1 MSKKLIA
8 KSLIAL
14 CLMLCAT
21 FVFADNS
28 ADLAVKQNIL
38 VEPVKGL
45 SDDFIKGVD
54 ISSLADIEKAGGK
67 YYNAQGEEADIFEIL
82 KENGVNWVR
91 LRIWN
96 NPTYAED
103 LYDAY
108 GNLIAKKGEAYG
120 GGNNSVEVDIP
131 LAVRAKE
138 AGLKLLLDFHYSD
151 TWADP
156 GKQNMPQDWVGLNE
170 KNLNAAVEKYTKESL
185 EAFIKAGAR
194 PDMVQIGNELNN
206 GFMWPLGKI
215 WGDAGEKVGGM
226 DGFITLLKSAAK
238 GVRSAQGNGEKIKIA
253 IHLADGG
260 NNGLYR
266 SIFDPIKASKLDY
279 DVIGLS
285 FYTYWHGSTTDL
297 KSNMTDLAKT
307 YGKELIVMETAYA
320 FTPEDGDDQGNV
332 FQVYSNEKEGYVP
345 SVQGQA
351 TAIADV
357 IKTVAS
363 VKGGNGVFYWEPAW
377 IPVEGAGL
385 SATEGCTWENQSMFD
400 FEGRVLPSL
409 AVWNLVSGK
418 GEVSNVWGGSAK
430 NGSGFVPYS
439 ITDEI
444 KLVAKPGETPKLPA
458 LVKLVYTNDSEK
470 LAFVSWEKYDWS
482 KTQKGD
488 VVQVKAKLAGS
499 KFAPVATVEVTTRE
513 NLIDDP
519 SFESEQFGAWVLNG
533 PSTACLLESNKSNAH
548 TGNITYKYWLGTGFK
563 SILSRKFTD
572 IKNGTYTLSIW
583 AMGGG
588 GENTIRLFAT
598 DFDANNKEKQLTSI
612 ITNTGWQNWVQYK
625 IDVPVT
631 SGEITIGIYLDTNP
645 GNWGNF
651 DDVELYLNE

>member
-14 CLMLCAT
+14 CLMVCVT

-67 YYNAQGEEADIFEIL
+67 YYNAQGKEADIFEIL

-131 LAVRAKE
+131 LAVRAKK

-170 KNLNAAVEKYTKESL
+170 NKLNAAVEKYTKESL

-206 GFMWPLGKI
+206 GFMWPYGKI

-266 SIFDPIKASKLDY
+266 SIFDPIKSAKLDY

-285 FYTYWHGSTTDL
+285 YYSYWHGTLTEL
-297 KSNMTDLAKT
+297 KSNMTDLQKR

-320 FTPEDGDDQGNV
+320 FTPDDGDDQGNV
-332 FQVYSNEKEGYVP
+332 FQVYSNEKEGYIP

-351 TAIADV
+351 TAIRDV

-363 VKGGNGVFYWEPAW
+363 VKNGTGVFYWEPAW

-400 FEGRVLPSL
+400 FEGRALPSL

-430 NGSGFVPYS
+430 NGSGFVPY
-439 ITDEI
+439 TMADEL
-444 KLVAKPGETPKLPA
+444 KLTTKPGIAPQLPT
-458 LVKLVYTNDSEK
+458 LVKLVFTNDAENLS
-470 LAFVSWEKYDWS
+470 FVTWEKYDWS
-482 KTQKGD
+482 KAKKGE
-488 VVQVKAKLAGS
+488 VVELKGKITGS
-499 KFAPVATVEVTTRE
+499 SYVPVAKVVISTRE
-513 NLIDDP
+513 NLVTDY
-519 SFESEQFGAWVLNG
+519 SFESGTLGEWKLNG
-533 PSTACLLESNKSNAH
+533 SSTACFVESNKGNSH
-548 TGNITYKYWLGTGFK
+548 TGNWTYKYWLGKGFK
-563 SILSRKFTD
+563 SILTRDFTNL
-572 IKNGTYTLSIW
+572 KNGTYVFSLW

-588 GENTIRLFAT
+588 GENNIMIFAT
-598 DFDANNKEKQLTSI
+598 GHDSSNKAKQVQTKVV
-612 ITNTGWQNWVQYK
+612 NTGWQNWVQYEVE
-625 IDVPVT
+625 VPVT
-631 SGEITIGIYLDTNP
+631 SGQATIGIYLDTNP

-651 DDVELYLNE
+651 DDVEFYLSE